1 MWNWPSHPI
10 KAIKRFNTIFIKI
23 SILSFTKHIKNLES
37 QLNIKLFERT
47 NRGLKLTD
55 IGKKIYNEINTPIEI
70 LEKVENKY
78 GNVKCINLGTH
89 VTVFN
94 KILGEK
100 FAKYCKEHPDIKIN
114 IDRSDLSE
122 QFEKLEKQELDIIIS
137 KKDKDYIMIVLN
149 LLK

>member
-1 MWNWPSHPI
+1 MIDLELYKIFKIVANEENI
-10 KAIKRFNTIFIKI
+10 TKASQRLNI
-23 SILSFTKHIKNLES
+23 SQPAVTKHIKNLES

-100 FAKYCKEHPDIKIN
+100 FAKYCKEHPDIK
-114 IDRSDLSE
+114 
-122 QFEKLEKQELDIIIS
+122 
-137 KKDKDYIMIVLN
+137 
-149 LLK
+149 